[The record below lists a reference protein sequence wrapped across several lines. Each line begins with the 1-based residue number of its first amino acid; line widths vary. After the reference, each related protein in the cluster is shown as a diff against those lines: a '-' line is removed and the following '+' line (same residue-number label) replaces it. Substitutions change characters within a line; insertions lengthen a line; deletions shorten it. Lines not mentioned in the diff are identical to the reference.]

1 MLVEIFFMIKEA
13 AGSDGEMLP
22 LNHVE
27 LVLLHTTPS
36 GLEYRYRKFCHF

>member
-1 MLVEIFFMIKEA
+1 MFKEA

-36 GLEYRYRKFCHF
+36 GLEYRYRNIATFNLMS